1 MSETDAR
8 VGSLLQA
15 GESDA
20 AVTLVLETY
29 GPELLG
35 FLTRALG
42 DEHQAAEVFSL
53 VAEDVWRGL
62 PGFQFRSSLRTWLY
76 AISRRATA
84 RYLRSGKLGPLGG
97 VPLSRAP
104 AVQALAEQIRTQ
116 TAPYLRTEI
125 KDRFAS
131 VRARLEPDER
141 MLLTLRHDK
150 GLRWREIAQVM
161 LDEDDPDEAALERK
175 TDALKKRY
183 KRLLP
188 KIKTL
193 AKEEGLLD
201 APE

>member
-1 MSETDAR
+1 MSDTDAR
-8 VGSLLQA
+8 VERLLQA
-15 GESDA
+15 GDA
-20 AVTLVLETY
+20 DTAATVVLETW

-42 DEHQAAEVFSL
+42 DEVQAGEVFSL
-53 VAEDVWRGL
+53 LAEDVWRGL

-76 AISRRATA
+76 TVARRATA
-84 RYLRSGKLGPLGG
+84 RYLRSGKQGPLGG

-104 AVQALAEQIRTQ
+104 QVQALAEEIRTR
-116 TAPYLRTEI
+116 TAPYLRTEV
-125 KDRFAS
+125 KDRFAA
-131 VRARLEPDER
+131 VRARLDPDER

-150 GLRWREIAQVM
+150 GLRWREIAEVM
-161 LDEDDPDEAALERK
+161 MDEDGADDDALDRK

-188 KIKTL
+188 KLKTL
-193 AKEEGLLD
+193 AEEEGLLD